1 MASAA
6 YRVLVYGGRG
16 ALGSQCVAK
25 LRSAGCWVC
34 TVDLQHNDQSDA
46 CIVAPR
52 SAQSLTEQ
60 EAAVMSS
67 AGSIDGLSPH
77 SLDAILCVAGGW
89 AGGNAASKNFVRNC
103 ELVLQQSIWSSIIAA
118 RLASRYL
125 RPGGLLTLSGAQ
137 AAASG
142 GATPG
147 MIGYGLAKAAVHQLT
162 ASLAAPK
169 SGLPEGATVLALL
182 PATLD
187 TPANRRAMGD
197 AKASGWTPLEFVADL
212 LHSWL
217 VDKDARPPSGSLL
230 ALVTRDSVTEC
241 DPSKAPRHV
250 RLGQLVS
257 LIG

>member
-1 MASAA
+1 TQVYTWLPLPIECWCTAVVAPLAASAWPSCA
-6 YRVLVYGGRG
+6 QLAAGF
-16 ALGSQCVAK
+16 ALWICSTMTNRTLA
-25 LRSAGCWVC
+25 LWRHDLLISMPSYALLAAG
-34 TVDLQHNDQSDA
+34 L
-46 CIVAPR
+46 
-52 SAQSLTEQ
+52 
-60 EAAVMSS
+60 AAMQL
-67 AGSIDGLSPH
+67 ARI
-77 SLDAILCVAGGW
+77 
-89 AGGNAASKNFVRNC
+89 FVRNC

-162 ASLAAPK
+162 ADRFAGRPK

-230 ALVTRDSVTEC
+230 ALVTRDSVTEVK
-241 DPSKAPRHV
+241 PVTAA
-250 RLGQLVS
+250 
-257 LIG
+257 